1 MPRGWGS
8 GEPNLPW
15 GSAGAAALVLQGERW
30 EGDTRVGPCPLLMQ
44 PHPWQEL
51 GWTKSLPW
59 GDFPQLPWA
68 VLSLLVLENGTASS
82 ALPGT
87 GRQGKDNL
95 ESCLCP
101 GHLALSPSC
110 T

>member
-15 GSAGAAALVLQGERW
+15 GSAGAAALVQQGERW
-30 EGDTRVGPCPLLMQ
+30 EGDTRAGPCPLLVQ

-59 GDFPQLPWA
+59 GTF
-68 VLSLLVLENGTASS
+68 LSSPGLCCHCWCWRMEAASS
-82 ALPGT
+82 
-87 GRQGKDNL
+87 
-95 ESCLCP
+95 
-101 GHLALSPSC
+101 LALGGRGRII
-110 T
+110 